1 MVTNYGKLRGK
12 VDRLWVHSCPT
23 MMAEEGGLLGMAHR
37 LVKLVSRQTFS

>member
-23 MMAEEGGLLGMAHR
+23 MAEEGGLLW
-37 LVKLVSRQTFS
+37 STFPHKMRA